1 MVDGGRLSLG
11 RGLWG
16 AISWWGKILLIFASP
31 GRGVGGYFN
40 KGWAGPPKSQVAFNC
55 LVVFSMVV
63 SL

>member
-40 KGWAGPPKSQVAFNC
+40 KGWAGPPKSKVAFNC

>member
-16 AISWWGKILLIFASP
+16 AISWWGKIFLIFASP

-40 KGWAGPPKSQVAFNC
+40 KGWAGAKLFLIA
-55 LVVFSMVV
+55 
-63 SL
+63 